1 MNVFKEKQQHIKSI
15 VERNE
20 KKNGRHPIKKQWKEH
35 KPAGQRSECLG
46 DADPAGNE
54 SGEAIKLNKR
64 TKSKATQSSP
74 YVSLYTAYRFPDK
87 INAE

>member
-1 MNVFKEKQQHIKSI
+1 M
-15 VERNE
+15 

-46 DADPAGNE
+46 DEDPAGNE

-64 TKSKATQSSP
+64 TKLKLHNH
-74 YVSLYTAYRFPDK
+74 VRMWCYRFLDK